1 VTDYDASVL
10 SAVEG
15 SIAVAAGLPVSAV
28 TVTVRAGS
36 VVLDVAIVVPAAQS
50 TSVQTTLA
58 TLVATPQAATNMLAS
73 VSLAGGSTISVTRS
87 TRPAIVL
94 LSTPAAAESNSSS
107 GGLSIGI
114 IVAIVAG
121 AFALLVVALVVAL
134 RCCRKGQSGKV
145 RASPS

>member
-1 VTDYDASVL
+1 
-10 SAVEG
+10 
-15 SIAVAAGLPVSAV
+15 VAAGLPVSAV

-134 RCCRKGQSGKV
+134 RCCRRGQSGKV
-145 RASPS
+145 ARFTQLKRGAVRSAFG

>member
-121 AFALLVVALVVAL
+121 AFALLVVAL